1 MFKELLKYMVIG
13 VVAGIASYLVI
24 SDTPVSIKV
33 DQTSKKVDQTS
44 NENNVSVKNSYNY
57 IYEAVKDSVVTI
69 QTDKGRGSGVIV
81 TSEGH
86 IVTNEHVIRQ
96 AQIVNII
103 TTDNKIYPA
112 KIVGVDSITDI
123 ALLHSSYEG
132 KSITFSDST
141 LVKIGDIVL
150 AIGNP
155 FGVGQTLTQGIIS
168 RTNSGHITE
177 NPLDEF
183 LQSDAAINPGNSG
196 GAMINTDG
204 NLVGINTMNL
214 SLGGGSDGIGL
225 AVPSNLVRNIIE
237 QIIKYGSVVR
247 GYVGMSAYSTPSG
260 VVISNVLKDGPADK
274 SGLTPGDI
282 IVSIDGIT
290 IKNIKQVVKIVASLE
305 VNQKVIIK
313 YRRDKELV
321 ESSIKVTAMPKSH
334 KSISR

>member
-24 SDTPVSIKV
+24 LDTPVSIKV
-33 DQTSKKVDQTS
+33 NQTS
-44 NENNVSVKNSYNY
+44 NENIVSEKNSYNY

-81 TSEGH
+81 TSDGH
-86 IVTNEHVIRQ
+86 VVTNEHVIRQ

-112 KIVGVDSITDI
+112 KIIGVDSITDI
-123 ALLHSSYEG
+123 ALLRSSYEG

-141 LVKIGDIVL
+141 LVKIGDVVL

-196 GAMINTDG
+196 GAMVNTDG

-225 AVPSNLVRNIIE
+225 AVPSNLVRNITE
-237 QIIKYGSVVR
+237 QIIKYGRVVR
-247 GYVGMSAYSTPSG
+247 GYVGMSAYNTSSG
-260 VVISNVLKDGPADK
+260 VVIANVLKNGPADI
-274 SGLTPGDI
+274 SGLAPGDI
-282 IVSIDGIT
+282 IVSIDGIA
-290 IKNIKQVVKIVASLE
+290 IENIKQVVKIVASLE
-305 VNQKVIIK
+305 VDQKVTVE

-321 ESSIKVTAMPKSH
+321 RSSIKVTAMPETH
-334 KSISR
+334 KTINR

>member
-1 MFKELLKYMVIG
+1 M
-13 VVAGIASYLVI
+13 
-24 SDTPVSIKV
+24 
-33 DQTSKKVDQTS
+33 
-44 NENNVSVKNSYNY
+44 
-57 IYEAVKDSVVTI
+57 
-69 QTDKGRGSGVIV
+69 
-81 TSEGH
+81 
-86 IVTNEHVIRQ
+86 
-96 AQIVNII
+96 
-103 TTDNKIYPA
+103 
-112 KIVGVDSITDI
+112 
-123 ALLHSSYEG
+123 
-132 KSITFSDST
+132 
-141 LVKIGDIVL
+141 KIGDIVL

-225 AVPSNLVRNIIE
+225 AVPSNLVRDITE
-237 QIIKYGSVVR
+237 QIIKYGRVVR

-290 IKNIKQVVKIVASLE
+290 INNIKQVVKIVASLE

-313 YRRDKELV
+313 YRRDEELV
-321 ESSIKVTAMPKSH
+321 ESSIRVTAMPKSH
-334 KSISR
+334 KSINR

>member
-13 VVAGIASYLVI
+13 IVAGIASYLVI
-24 SDTPVSIKV
+24 LDTPVSIKV
-33 DQTSKKVDQTS
+33 NQTS
-44 NENNVSVKNSYNY
+44 NENIISGKNSYNY

-81 TSEGH
+81 TSDGH

-112 KIVGVDSITDI
+112 KIIGVDSITDI

-196 GAMINTDG
+196 GAMVNTDG

-225 AVPSNLVRNIIE
+225 AVPSNLVRNITE
-237 QIIKYGSVVR
+237 QIIKYGRVVR
-247 GYVGMSAYSTPSG
+247 GYVGMSAYNTPSG
-260 VVISNVLKDGPADK
+260 VVITNVLKNGPADE

-290 IKNIKQVVKIVASLE
+290 IENIKQVVKIVASLE
-305 VNQKVIIK
+305 VDQKVTVE
-313 YRRDKELV
+313 YRRGDELFQ
-321 ESSIKVTAMPKSH
+321 SSIKVTAMPVTH
-334 KSISR
+334 KTINR

>member
-13 VVAGIASYLVI
+13 IVAGIASYLVI
-24 SDTPVSIKV
+24 LEKPVSIKV
-33 DQTSKKVDQTS
+33 QQTSDKENLFEKK
-44 NENNVSVKNSYNY
+44 SYNN
-57 IYEAVKDSVVTI
+57 IYEAVKNSVVTI

-81 TSEGH
+81 TSDGH
-86 IVTNEHVIRQ
+86 IVTNEHVIRN
-96 AQIVNII
+96 AEVVNII
-103 TTDNKIYPA
+103 TTDNTIYPS
-112 KIVGVDSITDI
+112 KIVGEDSITGI
-123 ALLHSSYEG
+123 ALLHSSYKG
-132 KSITFSDST
+132 KPITFSDSS
-141 LVKIGDIVL
+141 LVNIGDIVL

-196 GAMINTDG
+196 GAMINMDG

-225 AVPSNLVRNIIE
+225 AVPSNLVRNITE
-237 QIIKYGSVVR
+237 QIIKHGRVVR
-247 GYVGMSAYSTPSG
+247 GYVGMSAYNTPSG

-274 SGLTPGDI
+274 SGLMPGDV

-290 IKNIKQVVKIVASLE
+290 IDSIKQVVKIVASLE
-305 VNQKVIIK
+305 VDQKVTME

-321 ESSIKVTAMPKSH
+321 ESSIKVTAMPKTH
-334 KSISR
+334 KTITR